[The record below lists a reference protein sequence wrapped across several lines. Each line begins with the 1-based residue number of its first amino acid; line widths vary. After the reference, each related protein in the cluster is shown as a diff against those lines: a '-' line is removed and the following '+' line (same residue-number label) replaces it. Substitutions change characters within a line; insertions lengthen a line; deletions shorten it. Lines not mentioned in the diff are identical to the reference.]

1 MSGRL
6 PEEPVRLPV
15 NRQTWQHLCFL
26 HYAYPVAEVQRLL
39 LPTRLR
45 VQAWGG
51 VAWVGIT
58 PFLMRDVR
66 LPGLLP
72 PPGWGAF
79 AELNVRTYVQGP
91 DGRDGL
97 WFLGM
102 VAPPATFVVALR
114 SLGLPYARA
123 AGQVNVQAPEWHY
136 RFDAPQGRLPS
147 GPRAAAHATST
158 QDASPW
164 FQAEVNVTGPVGP
177 SERTPELD
185 AITGRWA
192 AYHRRAGV
200 LWRTPVRHE
209 VWPLHHAEAAGQ
221 LTAPLRWVGLPPP
234 TGPPMVHAS
243 PGVTTLLGM
252 PRPATAP

>member
-1 MSGRL
+1 M
-6 PEEPVRLPV
+6 RLPV
-15 NRQTWQHLCFL
+15 NRQTWEHLSFL
-26 HYAYPVAEVQRLL
+26 HYRYPVAEVQALV
-39 LPTRLR
+39 PDGLR
-45 VQAWGG
+45 VQQQGG
-51 VAWVGIT
+51 TAWVGIT

-66 LPGLLP
+66 APGLPP

-102 VAPPATFVVALR
+102 VVPRATFVVALR

-123 AGQVNVQAPEWHY
+123 AGQVDVQGSRWHY
-136 RFDAPQGRLPS
+136 RFGTPQGRLRS
-147 GPRAAAHATST
+147 GQRAARSRPTSEVP
-158 QDASPW
+158 PW
-164 FQAEVNVTGPVGP
+164 FQAGVSVAGPVGA
-177 SERTPELD
+177 SERTQELD

-192 AYHRRAGV
+192 AYHQRAGV

-209 VWPLHHAEAAGQ
+209 VWPLHHGEATGE

-234 TGPPMVHAS
+234 TEPPMVHAS
-243 PGVTTLLGM
+243 PGVHTRLGA
-252 PRPATAP
+252 PRPSTARKV